1 MITDAENKELSHA
14 GFYPVNSGHYSF
26 EYRGVRLS
34 VVLGATHWFCRD
46 DNRNTVAIPVQ
57 TPAIQ
62 MAERLKQWI
71 LDTTPAAQLREE
83 GYRQLDW
90 ISSSVRAALA
100 QERAR
105 AACVPFCGELDSSDA
120 DDSIPACYGL

>member
-14 GFYPVNSGHYSF
+14 GFYPENSGHYSF
-26 EYRGVRLS
+26 EYRGVKLS
-34 VVLGATHWFCRD
+34 VFLGATHWFCRD

-57 TPAIQ
+57 TPITT

-71 LDTTPAAQLREE
+71 LDITPAAQLREE

-100 QERAR
+100 QERAQ
-105 AACVPFCGELDSSDA
+105 AASVPFLGELNADDA